1 MLGEVL
7 GHEAA
12 GESGGAEEDDVE
24 AARTIVRAGQ
34 RHGAGAWRR
43 MCAAPLD
50 RGSVGKASRV
60 FPDLSS
66 ERIVPRRRAS
76 PRATLRVVLKVL
88 LADDHTIVREGLRAL
103 LASDAGIEIV
113 GEASNGLEAVQLA
126 ERTKPDVVVMDLAM
140 PELNGVDATAR
151 IRAASPSTQVVVL
164 SMHATAAHVRPALKA
179 GARGYLLKGS
189 GLSDLLRAI
198 RSVAGGEAF
207 FSPAVAS
214 LLLESGDESG
224 GTLTPREREV
234 LQLVGEG
241 HSSASIAERL
251 HLSVKTVEGHR
262 SRLMVKLRAT
272 NVAGLVR
279 HAVRLG
285 LVDPSAATE

>member
-1 MLGEVL
+1 ML
-7 GHEAA
+7 
-12 GESGGAEEDDVE
+12 
-24 AARTIVRAGQ
+24 R
-34 RHGAGAWRR
+34 
-43 MCAAPLD
+43 
-50 RGSVGKASRV
+50 
-60 FPDLSS
+60 
-66 ERIVPRRRAS
+66 
-76 PRATLRVVLKVL
+76 VL

-103 LASDAGIEIV
+103 LASDDELEIV
-113 GEASNGLEAVQLA
+113 GEAQTGLEAVELV
-126 ERTKPDVVVMDLAM
+126 EKTKPDVVVMDLAM

-151 IRAASPSTQVVVL
+151 IRAASPATQVVVL

-198 RSVAGGEAF
+198 RGVAGGEAF

-214 LLLESGDESG
+214 LLLESGDQA
-224 GTLTPREREV
+224 GTSLTPREREV

-241 HSSASIAERL
+241 CSSAAIAERL

-262 SRLMVKLRAT
+262 SRLMVKLRVT

-279 HAVRLG
+279 SAVRLG
-285 LVDPSAATE
+285 LVDPSVAPE